1 MLNKLKK
8 RINNLKE
15 RINERKR
22 PLTDEEILNYAGS
35 LTKEEKQ
42 MYARL
47 YRGIWPK
54 RLSPNKGSFFLFCFS
69 FHAYF
74 TPPIMKGVVN
84 VDKQIKKVVKVCVIG
99 GILYGTVELG
109 YVLGKGTMLGILR
122 KHNLSADDVLTIIGP
137 NTNRKRTITEKII
150 HSVST
155 MIKKES

>member
-47 YRGIWPK
+47 YRGNWPK
-54 RLSPNKGSFFLFCFS
+54 RLSPNKGSFF
-69 FHAYF
+69 YF
-74 TPPIMKGVVN
+74 YHGN
-84 VDKQIKKVVKVCVIG
+84 
-99 GILYGTVELG
+99 LYFVR
-109 YVLGKGTMLGILR
+109 R
-122 KHNLSADDVLTIIGP
+122 KEND
-137 NTNRKRTITEKII
+137 RYE
-150 HSVST
+150 
-155 MIKKES
+155 